1 MPITRLMLLLA
12 SGKPKPPEAPDLV
25 KPVAHGLEHSFIKL
39 WPIWVFLGLIVLAKF
54 AWQAYQTH
62 RLSKSGIPEID
73 QMTGHRFEEY
83 LATLFRRLGYGVE
96 MTSRH
101 GDYGADLVV
110 TKGKTRTAVQA
121 KRWSKTVGVK
131 AVQEAV
137 ASKGMYGCDAALVV
151 ANREF
156 TQQAQKLARANKV
169 ELWGRSVL
177 VDKLLSA
184 RGKTQPLEQLEPEPL
199 KPPAVAAPTPARPS
213 AVVTTIANEAPSAPA
228 APPPQ
233 PTTTTTT
240 TNGSSAA
247 DATTPT
253 AAAATPRGPAAAAA
267 TCVTCGAAVS
277 EKVRAYCEQHRERFG
292 GRIYCFKHQRGVRA
306 LPSP

>member
-1 MPITRLMLLLA
+1 MPITQLMLLA
-12 SGKPKPPEAPDLV
+12 SGKPKSPKPPDLV

-39 WPIWVFLGLIVLAKF
+39 WPIWVVLALIVLAKF

-62 RLSKSGIPEID
+62 RLSKSGIAEID
-73 QMTGHRFEEY
+73 KMTGHRFEEY
-83 LATLFRRLGYGVE
+83 LATLFRRLGYQVE
-96 MTSRH
+96 LTRRH

-121 KRWSKTVGVK
+121 KRWSKKIGVK

-169 ELWGRSVL
+169 DLWGRAVL
-177 VDKLLSA
+177 VEKLLA
-184 RGKTQPLEQLEPEPL
+184 VRGKEAPVEQLELEPATA
-199 KPPAVAAPTPARPS
+199 PPAPLIKGMTDADVAEMQQPMTT
-213 AVVTTIANEAPSAPA
+213 AVTVAPA
-228 APPPQ
+228 I
-233 PTTTTTT
+233 T
-240 TNGSSAA
+240 
-247 DATTPT
+247 ATTSREP
-253 AAAATPRGPAAAAA
+253 A
-267 TCVTCGAAVS
+267 TCVTCGATVS
-277 EKVRAYCEQHRERFG
+277 EKVRAYCEQYAERFG

-306 LPSP
+306 VPATD